1 MLSDKKVA
9 KVKNPVGKKYYTDRQ
24 KLEAVTT
31 YLMLGGNAALTAKTL
46 SISVETIYLWARS
59 EWWNRLTNEIKKEEK
74 LQLSARL
81 KKIINTSWD
90 VVGDR
95 LEKGDWVL
103 NNKTGE
109 VIRKPVSLRD
119 ASKVAVDAAVLRD
132 RLDLGDSFSTQTD
145 AIEDKLTKLALAFT
159 NLAKGITN
167 NQAVEDIAHTDNA
180 EAEEGT
186 DDAVYDEWEEGH
198 GEGESPL
205 QQPSSPAQA

>member
-31 YLMLGGNAALTAKTL
+31 YLMLGGNASLTAKTL

-145 AIEDKLTKLALAFT
+145 AIEDKLTKLAKAFT
-159 NLAKGITN
+159 DLSRGITN
-167 NQAVEDIAHTDNA
+167 NQAVEEIAYKEDDSA
-180 EAEEGT
+180 FYDEREEGLP
-186 DDAVYDEWEEGH
+186 
-198 GEGESPL
+198 EGEHAVQQQASPTET
-205 QQPSSPAQA
+205 